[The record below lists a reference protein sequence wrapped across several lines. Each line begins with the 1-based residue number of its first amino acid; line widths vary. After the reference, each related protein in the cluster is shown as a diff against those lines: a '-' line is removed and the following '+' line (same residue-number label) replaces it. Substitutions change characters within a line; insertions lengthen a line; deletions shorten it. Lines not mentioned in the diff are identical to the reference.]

1 MTSDERIKTRIL
13 IISDTHAAVPRSQ
26 LPVGQSIDD
35 EFNSSGFNIHRTPSG
50 FRHPLP
56 EADVVLHCGDLT
68 KRSEPVEFEATFAM
82 LRGLK
87 APLKLVIPGNHDGA
101 LDRGWWSMWQ
111 QPRRDPHME
120 IPGEAERIVEAA
132 RQDGVRYLVEGDYT
146 FNLAN
151 GARLRVYA
159 SPWTPEYGTWGF
171 QYGDSGHDFSIPA
184 GVDIAMTHG
193 PPQGVLDETRWG
205 GTRAGCDCL
214 FRAIEHSKP
223 RVHCFGHIHEGWG
236 AYLATW
242 KTVEN
247 QYNVTTASAIDADQ
261 SKFIEEPLPRGYR
274 FPKDPQAQQADI
286 ELFKQRARDRAILL
300 DVSDGENKVKAN
312 EQTLF
317 VNAAIMDTSYRP
329 LQRPW
334 LLDIDL
340 PKSTPLN

>member
-1 MTSDERIKTRIL
+1 MASSERIKTRIL
-13 IISDTHAAVPRSQ
+13 IISDTHAAVPR
-26 LPVGQSIDD
+26 PHPPEGQTVDD
-35 EFNSSGFNIHRTPSG
+35 EFNSSAFNVQWTPSG
-50 FRHPLP
+50 FRDPLP

-82 LRGLK
+82 LRRLK

-120 IPGEAERIVEAA
+120 IPGAVERIVEAA
-132 RQDGVRYLVEGDYT
+132 RQDGVRYLAEGDYT

-171 QYGDSGHDFSIPA
+171 QYDNGHDFSIPS

-193 PPQGVLDETRWG
+193 PPQGVLDETSWG
-205 GTRAGCDCL
+205 GTRAGCDHL
-214 FRAIEHSKP
+214 FRAVYRSKP
-223 RVHCFGHIHEGWG
+223 RVHCFGHIHESWG

-242 KTVEN
+242 KTAEN
-247 QYNVTTASAIDADQ
+247 QYDVTTASAIDAGQ
-261 SKFIEEPLPRGYR
+261 SKFIEEPIPRGYR
-274 FPKDPQAQQADI
+274 FPKDPEAQQADV
-286 ELFKQRARDRAILL
+286 ERFKQRARDRAILV
-300 DVSDGENKVKAN
+300 DVSDGENKVQEN

-317 VNAAIMDTSYRP
+317 VNAAIMNISYRP
-329 LQRPW
+329 LQCPW
-334 LLDIDL
+334 LLNIDL
-340 PKSTPLN
+340 PKSAPLS

>member
-1 MTSDERIKTRIL
+1 MASSERIKTRIL
-13 IISDTHAAVPRSQ
+13 IISDTHAAAPR
-26 LPVGQSIDD
+26 PHPPEGQTVDD
-35 EFNSSGFNIHRTPSG
+35 EFNSSAFNVQWTPSG
-50 FRHPLP
+50 FRDPLP

-82 LRGLK
+82 LRRLK

-120 IPGEAERIVEAA
+120 IPSEVERIVEAA
-132 RQDGVRYLVEGDYT
+132 RQDGVRYLAEGDYT

-171 QYGDSGHDFSIPA
+171 QYDNGHDFSIPS

-193 PPQGVLDETRWG
+193 PPQGVLDETSWG
-205 GTRAGCDCL
+205 GTRAGCDHL
-214 FRAIEHSKP
+214 FRAVYRSKP
-223 RVHCFGHIHEGWG
+223 RVHCFGHIHESWG

-242 KTVEN
+242 KTAEN
-247 QYNVTTASAIDADQ
+247 QYDVTTASAIDAGQ
-261 SKFIEEPLPRGYR
+261 SKFIEEPIPRGYR
-274 FPKDPQAQQADI
+274 FPKDPEAQQADV
-286 ELFKQRARDRAILL
+286 ERFKQRARDRAILV
-300 DVSDGENKVKAN
+300 DVSDGENKVQES

-317 VNAAIMDTSYRP
+317 VNAAIMNISYRP
-329 LQRPW
+329 LQCPW

-340 PKSTPLN
+340 PKSAPLS